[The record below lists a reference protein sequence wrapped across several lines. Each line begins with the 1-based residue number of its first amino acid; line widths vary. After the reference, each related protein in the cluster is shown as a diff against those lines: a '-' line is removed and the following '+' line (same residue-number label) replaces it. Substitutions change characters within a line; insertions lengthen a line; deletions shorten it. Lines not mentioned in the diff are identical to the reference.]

1 MKDSAEL
8 LRLYATTGSETAFK
22 DLVDQYL
29 PLVYS
34 AALRQTNGDR
44 ELAKDVA
51 QAVFIDLAR
60 KANKL
65 VDRELLIGWLYRGT
79 HFAARNAMRANFR
92 RRVREQNS
100 SFMRELVADGALSE
114 GTDLY
119 AALDEAMGH
128 LKPEDRIRCCS
139 GFLKEKNSKRLAQLK
154 ELGKTPPG
162 CVLTGPSPGF
172 TLSWPLAACRLPL
185 RDWVPYWPLRRLA
198 GSRRAW
204 PAVSPPL
211 PWQKP

>member
-8 LRLYATTGSETAFK
+8 LRLYATTGSETTFK

-65 VDRELLIGWLYRGT
+65 VDRELLIGGCTEALTLPPEMPCEPTSG
-79 HFAARNAMRANFR
+79 
-92 RRVREQNS
+92 
-100 SFMRELVADGALSE
+100 GACASK
-114 GTDLY
+114 TQ
-119 AALDEAMGH
+119 ALCENLLPTGH
-128 LKPEDRIRCCS
+128 
-139 GFLKEKNSKRLAQLK
+139 
-154 ELGKTPPG
+154 
-162 CVLTGPSPGF
+162 
-172 TLSWPLAACRLPL
+172 
-185 RDWVPYWPLRRLA
+185 
-198 GSRRAW
+198 
-204 PAVSPPL
+204 
-211 PWQKP
+211 